1 MTTLDPVALFAR
13 LTNSG
18 TAPNCVLLEAADVK
32 TRKGEKSI
40 LMPKAALKAT
50 CRGLEVKLEAFT
62 EFGEQKRLEIL
73 EKTPLQFTKPDR
85 NQSLEKQLKHPSPL
99 DVLRV
104 MSQLPG
110 VKMTLGAFSY
120 DYVDLIEDLPEA
132 KQDLFG
138 FPDYVFWIPENLIV
152 IDHVKNQV
160 RVWEQGQETSPPTP
174 LHPVER
180 GVKEGE
186 ILNTSPAVR
195 PPLRKGERGLG
206 GEVDISDADFSKL
219 VLECKEHILAGD
231 VFQIVPSRTFSVPC
245 EDAFETYQRL
255 KIANPSPYMF
265 YVNEGDFKLFGS
277 SPETFIRVSGDPKT
291 VEICPIA
298 GTRTRG
304 ANLDEDSRKE
314 AELRLDIKEQA
325 EHMMLVDLARNDI
338 ARVSKTG
345 TRYVS
350 DLLTVDRYSHVMH
363 LVSHVTGELREDLDA
378 LHAFQ
383 ASLNMGTLV
392 GAPKVKAAEILRQ
405 VEHSKRGIYGGA
417 IGYLDNHGNLN
428 TAIMIRSALVKDK
441 TAYVRAGAGVVYDSD
456 PAFEVQETYNKAQA
470 VLNVLSRSQA
480 SDLLPSPQG
489 GEGLGVRSSILLIDN
504 FDSFTFNLEAEFKN
518 LGCNVQ
524 VWRNNISADQA
535 LEIALAMPE
544 PRLIVLSPGPGA
556 PADAGCC
563 IELIQKCQDQ
573 VPILGVCLG
582 HQAMIEAFG
591 GVVGR
596 AEATIHGKSVLMTH
610 QDTSIFAGLVNPMPI
625 ARYHSLAGTR
635 IPEDLRVLA
644 SCENT
649 VMAIEHKKYKML
661 GVQFHPE
668 SILTPEGSKLIKSIL
683 AWSQS

>member
-1 MTTLDPVALFAR
+1 MLDPVALFAS

-18 TAPNCVLLEAADVK
+18 TVPNCILLEAADVK

-62 EFGEQKRLEIL
+62 EFGEQKRQEIL
-73 EKTPLQFTKPDR
+73 AKTPLGFKNPDR
-85 NQSLEKQLKHPSPL
+85 SKSLEEQLKHPSPL

-110 VKMTLGAFSY
+110 VKMTLGAFAY
-120 DYVDLIEDLPEA
+120 DYVDLVEDLPEA

-160 RVWEQGQETSPPTP
+160 RVWERGQE
-174 LHPVER
+174 VEKVFEQER
-180 GVKEGE
+180 LGV
-186 ILNTSPAVR
+186 PAVASS
-195 PPLRKGERGLG
+195 KVGEGPICI
-206 GEVDISDADFSKL
+206 DISDADFAQL

-231 VFQIVPSRTFSVPC
+231 VFQIVPSRTFSTLC
-245 EDAFETYQRL
+245 EDPFDTYERL
-255 KIANPSPYMF
+255 KVANPSPYMF
-265 YVNEGDFKLFGS
+265 YVNEGDFTLFGS

-304 ANLDEDSRKE
+304 TNLDEDSRKE

-363 LVSHVTGELREDLDA
+363 LVSHVQGELRDDLDA
-378 LHAFQ
+378 LHAYQ

-441 TAYVRAGAGVVYDSD
+441 TAYVRSGAGVVYDSD
-456 PAFEVQETYNKAQA
+456 PAFEVQETYNKARA
-470 VLNVLSRSQA
+470 VLSSLEGWMA
-480 SDLLPSPQG
+480 TSPMAPRHD
-489 GEGLGVRSSILLIDN
+489 EDKKTSILLIDN

-518 LGCNVQ
+518 LGCDVQ
-524 VWRNNISADQA
+524 VWRNNISADNA
-535 LEIALAMPE
+535 LKIALAMPE
-544 PRLIVLSPGPGA
+544 PRLIVLSPGPGT
-556 PADAGCC
+556 PAEAGCC

-573 VPILGVCLG
+573 VPIFGVCLG

-591 GVVGR
+591 GIVGH

-610 QDTSIFAGLVNPMPI
+610 QNSSIFAGLANPMPI
-625 ARYHSLAGTR
+625 ARYHSLAGTQ
-635 IPEDLRVLA
+635 IPKDLEVLA
-644 SCENT
+644 ACENT
-649 VMAIEHKKYKML
+649 IMAIEHKKYKML

-668 SILTPEGSKLIKSIL
+668 SILTPEGSKLIKNIL
-683 AWSQS
+683 AWSRS

>member
-1 MTTLDPVALFAR
+1 MHTLDPVALFAS

-18 TAPNCVLLEAADVK
+18 TAPNCILLEAADVK

-50 CRGLEVKLEAFT
+50 CRGLEVALEAFT
-62 EFGEQKRLEIL
+62 DFGEQKRQEIL
-73 EKTPLQFTKPDR
+73 AQTPLEFKKSDR
-85 NQSLEKQLKHPSPL
+85 NKSLEEQLKHPSPL

-110 VKMTLGAFSY
+110 VKMTLGAFAY
-120 DYVDLIEDLPEA
+120 DYVDLVEDLPEA

-138 FPDYVFWIPENLIV
+138 FPDYVFWIPESLIV

-160 RVWEQGQETSPPTP
+160 RVWERGQE
-174 LHPVER
+174 VER
-180 GVKEGE
+180 VFEQEELGV
-186 ILNTSPAVR
+186 PAVVSA
-195 PPLRKGERGLG
+195 KVGEGS
-206 GEVDISDADFSKL
+206 VSIDISDADFVQL
-219 VLECKEHILAGD
+219 VLQCKEHILAGD
-231 VFQIVPSRTFSVPC
+231 VFQIVPSRTFSAPC
-245 EDAFETYQRL
+245 EDPFDTYERL
-255 KIANPSPYMF
+255 KVANPSPYMF
-265 YVNEGDFKLFGS
+265 YVNEGDFTLFGS
-277 SPETFIRVSGDPKT
+277 SPETFIRVSSDPKT

-350 DLLTVDRYSHVMH
+350 DLLTVDKYSHVMH
-363 LVSHVTGELREDLDA
+363 LVSLVQGELRDDLDA
-378 LHAFQ
+378 LHAYQ

-428 TAIMIRSALVKDK
+428 TAIMIRSALVKNK

-456 PAFEVQETYNKAQA
+456 PAFEVQETYNKARA
-470 VLNVLSRSQA
+470 VLNVLS
-480 SDLLPSPQG
+480 PSPQG
-489 GEGLGVRSSILLIDN
+489 GEGRGEVPRVRSSVLLIDN

-518 LGCNVQ
+518 LGCDVQ
-524 VWRNNISADQA
+524 VWRNNISADNA
-535 LEIALAMPE
+535 LKIALAMPE
-544 PRLIVLSPGPGA
+544 PRLIVLSPGPGT
-556 PADAGCC
+556 PAEAGCC

-573 VPILGVCLG
+573 VPVFGVCLG

-591 GVVGR
+591 GIVGR
-596 AEATIHGKSVLMTH
+596 AEATIHGKSVLMSH
-610 QDTSIFAGLVNPMPI
+610 QDSSIFAGLANPMPI
-625 ARYHSLAGTR
+625 ARYHSLAGTQ

-644 SCENT
+644 ACENT

-668 SILTPEGSKLIKSIL
+668 SILTPEGSKLIKNIL